1 MGAARRGAA
10 RLLAAALG
18 ACAAAL
24 GGACSGNTADRPPAG
39 DEAAPA
45 EAGTAWRLVEMDDRP
60 IPDGPMITLE
70 VDTGRVG
77 GFAGCNAYGG
87 EARRGPGNALEVSDI
102 ASTAMACA
110 DPALMERETAYLGRL
125 ADATA
130 LRREGER
137 LVLDTGGGRGTLVF
151 ELLPASAGDPA
162 SLVGTSWRLESLDG
176 SAPRGTYTMSFP
188 AQGVAEGTAG
198 CRRYRALY
206 TVAEGRI
213 AFPQQSMEG
222 EPCEA
227 LAVEEGSFTDALT
240 WAAWYRI
247 ETDRWELRT
256 LRGETL
262 VFVREGDG
270 AGG

>member
-1 MGAARRGAA
+1 MDG
-10 RLLAAALG
+10 
-18 ACAAAL
+18 
-24 GGACSGNTADRPPAG
+24 RP
-39 DEAAPA
+39 
-45 EAGTAWRLVEMDDRP
+45 L
-60 IPDGPMITLE
+60 PDGPMITLE

-87 EARRGPGNALEVSDI
+87 EASRGPGGALEVSDI

-110 DPALMERETAYLGRL
+110 DPAPMERETAYLGHL

-137 LVLDTGGGRGTLVF
+137 LVLDTSGGRGTLVF
-151 ELLPASAGDPA
+151 EPLPASAGDPA
-162 SLVGTSWRLESLDG
+162 SLVGSSWRLESLDG
-176 SAPRGTYTMSFP
+176 RAPEGTYTMSFP
-188 AQGVAEGTAG
+188 ARGVAEGRAG

-206 TVAEGRI
+206 AVAEGRI
-213 AFPQQSMEG
+213 SFPQQSMEG
-222 EPCEA
+222 EPCDA

-247 ETDRWELRT
+247 ATDRWELRT

-262 VFVREGDG
+262 VFVREGEG